1 MDSTNRRV
9 AEKLHSMGEL
19 LELTGQNVFKVRAYY
34 RAADVVERLPSAVTQ
49 YDERSL
55 EQVGGIGVNIAR
67 KIVEIKETG
76 SFRELEELKAA
87 IPASLVELLELEGIG
102 PRTAHT
108 LWQKLGIE
116 SIEDLERA
124 ARGHRIRAVRGFGE
138 KKEEKF
144 LKSIS
149 SFRQRS
155 DRMNRLEAEGVISR
169 VTEILLPT
177 TFEVA
182 GSYRRGK
189 STIGDIDIVTTEP
202 AALLNPRLRT
212 VAEEII
218 DEGEKKTSL
227 RCQNKRVD
235 VRFTRPS
242 RFGSMLLY
250 LTGSKAFNIR
260 MREIA
265 LNKGYKLNEY
275 GIEDRSQGNLNTFAT
290 EEELFSF
297 LGIEYIVPELREDW
311 GEIEAATTHSL
322 PNLVAIGDIRGDLH
336 VHSNWSDGSLS
347 LVELSGIGEK
357 MGYEYIVCSDHSK
370 TLGIARG
377 LDEGALERQAHEIE
391 VVNRDA
397 PCRLV
402 HGIEVDI
409 LADGSLGL
417 PAQTL
422 AELDI
427 VIASVHS
434 SFGQEKDIMT
444 RRVLS
449 AVDSDDVDIIGHPTG
464 RIIGRRK
471 PYEIDLSRVI
481 ERASDTGTA
490 LECNASPYRLD
501 LDDVYIRESM
511 KTGVKISIGTDSHG
525 AEEFEHMRFG
535 VSVMRRGWGTPKG
548 VLNTYSL
555 SDLLEWAS

>member
-169 VTEILLPT
+169 VTEVLLPT

-391 VVNRDA
+391 VINRDA
-397 PCRLV
+397 SCRLV

>member
-124 ARGHRIRAVRGFGE
+124 ARGHRIRAVRGFDE

-169 VTEILLPT
+169 VTEVLLPT

>member
-76 SFRELEELKAA
+76 SFRELEELKAT

>member
-169 VTEILLPT
+169 VTEVLLPT

>member
-76 SFRELEELKAA
+76 SFRELEELKAT

-169 VTEILLPT
+169 VTEVLLPT